1 MKVSGPVPKCTH
13 PMLATAAAPST
24 FKLAPTFHLI
34 YIQTTPTTATTE
46 RKEEERNKEGMMKW
60 QCRASNTGVSREICS
75 REVRKL
81 AKSTTSSCNHSS
93 MLPIIQFFPAIVTLS
108 GPRKSVNIK

>member
-1 MKVSGPVPKCTH
+1 MEGEHLSSYLMQVPKYTYSIL
-13 PMLATAAAPST
+13 PTAAAPGT

-60 QCRASNTGVSREICS
+60 QCRASITGVSREIS
-75 REVRKL
+75 SVRKL
-81 AKSTTSSCNHSS
+81 AKSTQV
-93 MLPIIQFFPAIVTLS
+93 LKF
-108 GPRKSVNIK
+108 